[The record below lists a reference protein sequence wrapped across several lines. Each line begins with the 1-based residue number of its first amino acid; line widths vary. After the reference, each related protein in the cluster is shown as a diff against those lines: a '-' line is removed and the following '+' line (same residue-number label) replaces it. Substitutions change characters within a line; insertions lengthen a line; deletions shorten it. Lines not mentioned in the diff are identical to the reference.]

1 VLKCLPSLAS
11 LYIEHRVCR
20 RHLQKRQKIKNVG
33 GREGEREK
41 EREGERERESERGR
55 GVREKGEG
63 GGQTWLA
70 GPPRM
75 FVGVIVCSVC
85 AVVK

>member
-1 VLKCLPSLAS
+1 MLRSILNTAS
-11 LYIEHRVCR
+11 VAATCKQNKE
-20 RHLQKRQKIKNVG
+20 KIKNVG
-33 GREGEREK
+33 GREGGREK
-41 EREGERERESERGR
+41 EREGERERESERAKG
-55 GVREKGEG
+55 GKRESG
-63 GGQTWLA
+63 GGGGKTWLA